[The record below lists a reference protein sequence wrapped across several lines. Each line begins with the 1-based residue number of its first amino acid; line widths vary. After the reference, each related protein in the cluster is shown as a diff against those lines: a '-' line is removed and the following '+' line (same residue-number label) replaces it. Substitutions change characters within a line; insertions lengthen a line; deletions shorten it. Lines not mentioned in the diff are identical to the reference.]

1 MDVTRHVLADP
12 AMFLIKCNF
21 DVERF
26 NCWNTQADVPS
37 SFSYSPSFF
46 SINELRIWHS
56 SLALLR
62 EGNPL
67 TRATE
72 RTTPAIRSPSDP
84 CANSINSACF
94 PCPLAWHLPSFPQQH
109 AHPFCKHRDKGL
121 RAHTHVVPTGSA
133 LIEGQISGP
142 HPPFEILGPGNRC
155 FY

>member
-37 SFSYSPSFF
+37 SFSSSPSFF

-56 SLALLR
+56 SLAFLR

-72 RTTPAIRSPSDP
+72 RRLLRFDLRPIHVQIRSIQSAFHVPWPGICHRFPSSTRILFVNTGTKD
-84 CANSINSACF
+84 S
-94 PCPLAWHLPSFPQQH
+94 
-109 AHPFCKHRDKGL
+109 G
-121 RAHTHVVPTGSA
+121 HTHMLSRQEA
-133 LIEGQISGP
+133 
-142 HPPFEILGPGNRC
+142 H
-155 FY
+155 